1 MTSFEAS
8 CKMHHNNITA
18 DSIRKRRNL
27 VECAFC
33 FGKRDVDG
41 LFNIPK
47 VFHLIPY
54 SARVHVCVGDISSI
68 FVLFT
73 IRRPRCFYVTSFY
86 EKYPERE
93 NIDSVYSFIFNRAH
107 HCFGILFG
115 VYSFAAERNM
125 YFDDKKILGV
135 LSFARISFRER
146 QKGKNF
152 LSRVHFF

>member
-1 MTSFEAS
+1 MMTSFEAS

-93 NIDSVYSFIFNRAH
+93 NIDSVYLIH
-107 HCFGILFG
+107 
-115 VYSFAAERNM
+115 
-125 YFDDKKILGV
+125 
-135 LSFARISFRER
+135 LSFRAPLIFVQTCAKTNGSEIQELRE
-146 QKGKNF
+146 N
-152 LSRVHFF
+152 